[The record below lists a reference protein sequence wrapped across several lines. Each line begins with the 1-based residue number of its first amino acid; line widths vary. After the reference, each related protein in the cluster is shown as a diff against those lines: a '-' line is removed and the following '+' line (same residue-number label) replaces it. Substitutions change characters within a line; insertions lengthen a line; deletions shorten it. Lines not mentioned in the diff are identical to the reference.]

1 MDKLPVTNNEL
12 ELIRLNQV
20 ELKYKLLCSLVNSE
34 DATIE
39 EAKKLVELLE
49 QL

>member
-1 MDKLPVTNNEL
+1 MPDLPVKKNEL
-12 ELIRLNQV
+12 EIIRLNQV
-20 ELKYKLLCSLVNSE
+20 ELKYKLLCSLINSG

-39 EAKKLVELLE
+39 EAKKLVGLLE